1 MDSMLEVPSKFFNDE
16 DKSFMEAGDMD
27 DSKEETDGHTLASNT
42 DNDRRRC
49 CSQDRVSYG
58 STCQRVHQRGNVGQA
73 FDKHHSD
80 PPSLFA
86 MCVGMCPRWIGG
98 RSFYLYLLWRICC
111 SVLMS
116 TEERGCSVLL
126 CEVVNHW
133 QTEHTPSKGDGYAY
147 VRRFN
152 VIYQYNTIQGWGLLL
167 SGAMCQQSRSHEG
180 N

>member
-1 MDSMLEVPSKFFNDE
+1 MSSSMMKTRVLWRLGTWMTP
-16 DKSFMEAGDMD
+16 
-27 DSKEETDGHTLASNT
+27 
-42 DNDRRRC
+42 RRRLLATPLHPTLIMTAAGVI
-49 CSQDRVSYG
+49 SQDRVSYG

-80 PPSLFA
+80 PPSLFP

-126 CEVVNHW
+126 CEVANHW

-152 VIYQYNTIQGWGLLL
+152 VIYQYHTIQGWGLLL